1 MDFTSKDAMA
11 FDPAKTQL
19 VNRFRTTSKRHFDD
33 YSQVLF
39 WFSDRHLKLPPGFSG
54 FLFMCRW
61 GVWIAWLTLF
71 SAVSWGADSG
81 GVDTAQNDAA
91 NAHPFV
97 TPPPLSDPNA
107 ELVDRP
113 LPGAKSEANASPDGE
128 NGGTLTPYYV
138 RTGIGLSF
146 ITNVD
151 YPDFGITG
159 GVDMA
164 PGFAT
169 GVMLGTQFHD
179 NIAFEIEGGLL
190 YNTVYSNQTG
200 NVTATNITQVTN
212 VQLFQVPMMG
222 NFIFRTDPL
231 GATRIRL
238 VAGGGMGGIFRQIFV
253 TGSPDNYT
261 ESQTL
266 GAYQGF
272 GGIQINPGE
281 PDLMVDV
288 QFRYLN
294 SISGQSVPSMSLMGT
309 VTIRF

>member
-1 MDFTSKDAMA
+1 
-11 FDPAKTQL
+11 
-19 VNRFRTTSKRHFDD
+19 
-33 YSQVLF
+33 
-39 WFSDRHLKLPPGFSG
+39 
-54 FLFMCRW
+54 MCRR
-61 GVWIAWLTLF
+61 GVWIAWLTLL
-71 SAVSWGADSG
+71 SAVSWGADNG

-113 LPGAKSEANASPDGE
+113 LPGTKSEAGE
-128 NGGTLTPYYV
+128 PSAGQNGAGLTPYYV
-138 RTGIGLSF
+138 RTGVGLSF

-169 GVMLGTQFHD
+169 SVMLGTQFHD

-190 YNTVYSNQTG
+190 YNTVYSNQSG
-200 NVTATNITQVTN
+200 KVTATNMTQVTN

-294 SISGQSVPSMSLMGT
+294 SISGQSVPSMSLLGT